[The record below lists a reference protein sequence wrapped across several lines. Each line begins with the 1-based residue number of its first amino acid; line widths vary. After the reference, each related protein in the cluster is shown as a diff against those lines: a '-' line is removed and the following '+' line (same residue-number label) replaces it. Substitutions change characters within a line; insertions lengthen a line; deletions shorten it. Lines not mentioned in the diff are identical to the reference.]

1 MEEKN
6 LVSKQE
12 KGNWLAL
19 LPIAVFLVV
28 YIGLGIVFND
38 FYRMSVVVAFLV
50 AILVACIQNRKL
62 KFDEKLMVMAKGVA
76 DKNIITMII
85 IFLTAGIFAG
95 VLGREG
101 AESVA
106 NLFLSFIPAQYS
118 ALILFIVA
126 CFIST
131 AMGTSVGT
139 ITVLAPIA
147 YAISLATGV
156 SLPLCIG
163 TVVGG
168 AMFGDNLSFISDT
181 TIAATS
187 TQGCKMKDKF
197 KENFWIALP
206 AALATIIVLLVFA
219 FVSPEVN
226 AYTPKS
232 VNLWMLIPY
241 VIVLIGGVLGIN
253 VFIVLL
259 VGIGAAVIVK
269 LIISLQSM
277 SFISAFSNIVGGMGS
292 GAGGMFEVIMVTLL
306 VSMLSALMRE
316 HGGFTA
322 LLNGIK
328 KVFKGKVGGQAGI
341 ALLVSAMDVATAN
354 NTVAIVMAAPIAK
367 NISDEYGITNTKTA
381 SLLDIFGSVVQGIIP
396 YGAQIMAAVSAT
408 KILALDGETI
418 IGYAVN
424 AGEIIP
430 FLFYP
435 FLLAIS
441 AVIFMFIPDR
451 KSKKQA
457 EVKEVKVE
465 E

>member
-1 MEEKN
+1 MLDNKLTEN
-6 LVSKQE
+6 NQS
-12 KGNWLAL
+12 KGNWWAL
-19 LPIAVFLVV
+19 LPIAVFLVL

-38 FYRMSVVVAFLV
+38 FYKMSVVVSFLV
-50 AILVACIQNRKL
+50 AILVACLQNRKL
-62 KFDEKLMVMAKGVA
+62 KFEDKLSVMAQGVA
-76 DKNIITMII
+76 DKNIITMIV
-85 IFLTAGIFAG
+85 IFLTAGVFAG

-118 ALILFIVA
+118 AIILFVVA

-139 ITVLAPIA
+139 IVVLAPIA
-147 YAISLATGV
+147 CAISGATGV

-206 AALATIIVLLVFA
+206 AAIVTIVILLVFA
-219 FVSPEVN
+219 LTSGEVSEYQPE
-226 AYTPKS
+226 S
-232 VNLWMLIPY
+232 INLWLLIPY
-241 VIVLIGGVLGIN
+241 VIVLVGGVLGVN

-259 VGIGAAVIVK
+259 VGIGTAVLVK
-269 LIISLQSM
+269 FIIFVQTMNVLD
-277 SFISAFSNIVGGMGS
+277 AFSQIVLGMGN
-292 GAGGMFEVIMVTLL
+292 GAAGMFEVIMVTVL

-316 HGGFTA
+316 YGGFTA

-367 NISDEYGITNTKTA
+367 NISDEYGISNTKTA

-396 YGAQIMAAVSAT
+396 YGAQM
-408 KILALDGETI
+408 L
-418 IGYAVN
+418 YAVGATITAYEAGVITSAIS

-435 FLLAIS
+435 ILLAIS
-441 AVIFMFIPDR
+441 SIVFMFIP
-451 KSKKQA
+451 SKESK
-457 EVKEVKVE
+457 
-465 E
+465 